1 MSEPHPTHDEE
12 PQSIVPGVVRLA
24 ATAWWH
30 TTEWTVGNS
39 IRATT
44 RIIEVALRP
53 EKAGDL
59 LRDFRDAARELVGM
73 TDLEERVRSA
83 GPTPEA
89 ARKVA
94 ESMPGGAVALRVVES
109 VTAPA
114 SEPEQG
120 PVRVVPDRRNGA
132 EPTLRARGDEL
143 LHRSRDVRYQ
153 EESHPAY
160 ERLLDS
166 LAPDEARILRLMLFD
181 GPQPAVDVR
190 TGGPLGLISSRLLAA
205 GLSMIGARAGL
216 RYVERVPAYLNN
228 LNRLGL
234 IWFSRETLRDP
245 LRYQVLEAQPD
256 VLEATHS
263 VGQAKIVRRSIH
275 LTPFGE
281 GFCRASLVPD
291 RELLAKLPEHANP
304 ERARNPQPPS
314 PVSGADE

>member
-1 MSEPHPTHDEE
+1 
-12 PQSIVPGVVRLA
+12 
-24 ATAWWH
+24 
-30 TTEWTVGNS
+30 
-39 IRATT
+39 
-44 RIIEVALRP
+44 
-53 EKAGDL
+53 
-59 LRDFRDAARELVGM
+59 
-73 TDLEERVRSA
+73 
-83 GPTPEA
+83 
-89 ARKVA
+89 
-94 ESMPGGAVALRVVES
+94 MPGGAVALRVVES

-263 VGQAKIVRRSIH
+263 VRQAKIVRRSIH

-281 GFCRASLVPD
+281 GFCRASLAPD
-291 RELLAKLPEHANP
+291 SERLADLPEHANP
-304 ERARNPQPPS
+304 EKPRDPQPPS
-314 PVSGADE
+314 PVSDADE